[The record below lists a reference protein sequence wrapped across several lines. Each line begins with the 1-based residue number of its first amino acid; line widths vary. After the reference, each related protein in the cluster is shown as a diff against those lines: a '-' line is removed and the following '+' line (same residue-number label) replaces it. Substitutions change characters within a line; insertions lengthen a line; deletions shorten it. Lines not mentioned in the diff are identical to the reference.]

1 MRTLCIYCTGGSP
14 LVKYYENILETIG
27 STPLIK
33 INKIASGVKPL
44 ILAKMEPFNPGGSV
58 KDRPAKRM
66 IEEAEKAG
74 LLKPGGT
81 IIEPTS
87 GNTGTGLAQ
96 IAAVRGYRCIL
107 VCPDKVASEKINLLK
122 AYGAEVVIV
131 PTSVSAS
138 SHESYY
144 SVANKLTM
152 EIPGAF
158 QPNQFGNP
166 NNPMAHTLSTGPE
179 IWEATEGKITA
190 FVAGIGTGGTISGT
204 ARYLKEMNPK
214 IRVIGADPEGSIY
227 SGDMPKSYKVEGIG
241 EDFIPSNADL
251 KIVDEVVRVSDKD
264 SFTMARRMARE
275 EGILIGGSSGTAMM
289 AALKAAE
296 TMTAD
301 DVVVVLMP
309 DGGRGYL
316 SKIYSEEWMRDNGFL
331 PAPEH
336 SYYVNDLMMRKAD
349 RGKFPPLIT
358 VKPEDSIKTAI
369 ELMEEHHIDQ
379 LPVVTQPGQNVGH
392 INDVVAMQVVYERKD
407 PEQVRVSDVMGK
419 PFPQLDLHV
428 EIDELYKTFR
438 LGNAMVVI
446 TDQDK
451 ACGVLTR
458 FDIMS
463 HLRETM
469 SADKHAT
476 EKKPKAGVK

>member
-1 MRTLCIYCTGGSP
+1 M
-14 LVKYYENILETIG
+14 KYYENILETIG

-33 INKIASGVKPL
+33 INKISAGVKPL

-96 IAAVRGYRCIL
+96 IAAVKGYRCIL
-107 VCPDKVASEKINLLK
+107 VVPDKVAIEKINLLK

-144 SVANKLTM
+144 SVANKLTL

-158 QPNQFGNP
+158 QPNQFANP
-166 NNPMAHTLSTGPE
+166 NNPYAHTISTGPE
-179 IWEATEGKITA
+179 IWDQTDGKVTC

-204 ARYLKEMNPK
+204 ARFLKEKNPK
-214 IRVIGADPEGSIY
+214 IKVIGADPEGSIY

-251 KIVDEVVRVSDKD
+251 KIVDEIVRVSDKE
-264 SFTMARRMARE
+264 SFTVARRLARE
-275 EGILIGGSSGTAMM
+275 EGILIGGSSGTAMT
-289 AALKAAE
+289 AALKIAE
-296 TMTAD
+296 TMSSD
-301 DVVVVLMP
+301 DVIVVLMP

-316 SKIYSEEWMRDNGFL
+316 SKIYSDEWMRDNGFL

-336 SYYVNDLMMRKAD
+336 SYYLNDLMARKAD

-358 VKPEDSIKTAI
+358 VTPEDPIRKAI
-369 ELMEEHHIDQ
+369 DMMEQHHIDQ
-379 LPVVTQPGQNVGH
+379 LPVVTQTGQSVGH
-392 INDVVAMQVVYERKD
+392 INDVVAMQVVYERRD
-407 PEQVRVSDVMGK
+407 PSQVRVSDVMGK

-438 LGNAMVVI
+438 LGNAMVVV
-446 TDQDK
+446 TDQGK

-463 HLRETM
+463 HLRATM
-469 SADKHAT
+469 NSDESASK
-476 EKKPKAGVK
+476 EEQKKKSEAGAKR

>member
-1 MRTLCIYCTGGSP
+1 M
-14 LVKYYENILETIG
+14 KYYENILETIG

-96 IAAVRGYRCIL
+96 IAAVKGYRCIL
-107 VCPDKVASEKINLLK
+107 VVPDKVAIEKINLLK

-144 SVANKLTM
+144 SVANKLTN

-158 QPNQFGNP
+158 QPNQFANP
-166 NNPMAHTLSTGPE
+166 NNPYAHTLTTGPE
-179 IWEATEGKITA
+179 IWDQTDGKVTA

-204 ARYLKEMNPK
+204 ARFLKEKNPK
-214 IRVIGADPEGSIY
+214 IRIIGADPEGSIY

-241 EDFIPSNADL
+241 EDFIPSNANL
-251 KIVDEVVRVSDKD
+251 KIVDEMVRVTDKE
-264 SFTMARRMARE
+264 SFITARRMAQE
-275 EGILIGGSSGTAMM
+275 EGLLVGGSAGTAMF

-296 TMTAD
+296 GMTGD
-301 DVVVVLMP
+301 DVIVVLIP

-316 SKIYSEEWMRDNGFL
+316 SKIYSDEWMRENGFM

-336 SYYVNDLMMRKAD
+336 SYYLNDLMAKKKE

-358 VKPEDSIKTAI
+358 VRPDDPIKKAI

-392 INDVVAMQVVYERKD
+392 INDVVAMQVVYERRD
-407 PEQVRVSDVMGK
+407 PAQVRVSDVMGK

-438 LGNAMVVI
+438 LGNAMVVV
-446 TDQDK
+446 TEEGK

-458 FDIMS
+458 FDIMM
-463 HLRETM
+463 HLRATM
-469 SADKHAT
+469 AAEN
-476 EKKPKAGVK
+476 EKSESGKRSKAGVK